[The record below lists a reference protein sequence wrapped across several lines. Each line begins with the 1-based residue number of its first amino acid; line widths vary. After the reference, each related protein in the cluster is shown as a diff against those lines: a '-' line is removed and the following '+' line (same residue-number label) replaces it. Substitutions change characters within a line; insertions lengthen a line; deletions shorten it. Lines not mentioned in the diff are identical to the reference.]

1 MATTKGIL
9 LESGTDELEVLEFIL
24 RGNVFG
30 VNVLK
35 IQSIEQFDESKLTKL
50 PSGTPANPG
59 VFFFRNNT
67 IPLIDLSEELGLQAG
82 PVKKTDSDSAQEKR
96 NAVVL
101 VTQFNSMMIAFLVDS
116 ASRIHRVRWGE
127 ISPMADI
134 FDQGGGCAFTGSVNI
149 EDHETLIV
157 DMESISEKYFP
168 AQGLL
173 DLVHEEFV
181 HSSQHERPDIK
192 IMLVEDSKI
201 VRRVICDVLAKGN
214 YTNVKTFDNG
224 KLAYDALVE
233 IIETATASGDPI
245 SKFVDIVITDIE
257 MPQMDGLTLCHHI
270 KFRHKLTDL
279 PVVLYSSLRRDQ
291 MLNKC
296 KDVKAD
302 AYIPKP
308 DCVRLVKMV
317 DSICLDK
324 KLTGMPYSVE

>member
-1 MATTKGIL
+1 MANDGIL
-9 LESGTDELEVLEFIL
+9 LESGTDELEILEFTL
-24 RGNVFG
+24 RGHIFG

-35 IQSIEQFDESKLTKL
+35 IQSIEQFDESKLTAI
-50 PSGTPANPG
+50 PTATPANPG
-59 VFFFRNNT
+59 VFLFRDST
-67 IPLIDLSEELGLQAG
+67 IPMIDLGEELCMEAEPDGN
-82 PVKKTDSDSAQEKR
+82 SALDAEQEKR

-101 VTQFNSMMIAFLVDS
+101 VTQFNSMVIAFRVDS
-116 ASRIHRVRWGE
+116 ATRIHRVHWGD
-127 ISPMADI
+127 ISPMAEV
-134 FDQGGGCAFTGSVNI
+134 FDRGGTSAFTGSVNI
-149 EDHETLIV
+149 DENEILIV

-173 DLVHEEFV
+173 DLTHEKFS
-181 HSSQHERPDIK
+181 HSLQHERPNIK
-192 IMLVEDSKI
+192 IMLVEDSKT
-201 VRRVICDVLAKGN
+201 VRRVICDVLARGE
-214 YTNVKTFDNG
+214 YTNVTTFDNG
-224 KLAYDALVE
+224 RLAYDAIVDF
-233 IIETATASGDPI
+233 IETANTAGEPL
-245 SKFVDIVITDIE
+245 SKFVDIIITDIE

-270 KFRHKLTDL
+270 KFRHNLSDL

-324 KLTGMPYSVE
+324 KITGMPYSVE

>member
-1 MATTKGIL
+1 MAKDSIL
-9 LESGTDELEVLEFIL
+9 LESGTDELEVLEFSL
-24 RGNVFG
+24 HGNIFG

-35 IQSIEQFDESKLTKL
+35 IQSIEQFDESKLTEI
-50 PSGTPANPG
+50 PSGTPASPG
-59 VFFFRNNT
+59 LFLFRDNT
-67 IPLIDLSEELGLQAG
+67 IPLIDLNEELSIEAECKEESEASSG
-82 PVKKTDSDSAQEKR
+82 QEKR

-101 VTQFNSMMIAFLVDS
+101 VTQFNSMMIAFRVDV
-116 ASRIHRVRWGE
+116 AIRIHRVRWAD

-134 FDQGGGCAFTGSVNI
+134 FDQGGFCAFTGSVNI

-157 DMESISEKYFP
+157 DMERIADKYFP

-173 DLVHEEFV
+173 DLVPEKFS
-181 HSSQHERPDIK
+181 HSLQHERPNIK
-192 IMLVEDSKI
+192 IMLVEDSKT
-201 VRRVICDVLAKGN
+201 VRRVICNVLDHGN
-214 YTNVKTFDNG
+214 YTNVTTYDNG
-224 KLAYDALVE
+224 KIAYDALVKF
-233 IIETATASGDPI
+233 IESAQAAGEPLST
-245 SKFVDIVITDIE
+245 FVDIVITDIE

-270 KFRHKLTDL
+270 KFRHNQTDL

-308 DCVRLVKMV
+308 DCVRLVKML

-324 KLTGMPYSVE
+324 KLTGMSYSVE

>member
-1 MATTKGIL
+1 MANNAVL

-24 RGNVFG
+24 RGQIFG

-35 IQSIEQFDESKLTKL
+35 IESIEQFTESKLTRL

-59 VFFFRNNT
+59 VFLFRKKT
-67 IPLIDLSEELGLQAG
+67 IPMIDLSEELCLHEIDEKSDFGDGQA
-82 PVKKTDSDSAQEKR
+82 KR

-101 VTQFNSMMIAFLVDS
+101 VTQFNSMVIAFRVDS
-116 ASRIHRVRWGE
+116 ASRIHRVRWSD
-127 ISPMADI
+127 ITPMADI
-134 FDQGGGCAFTGSVNI
+134 FDRDGGCAFTGSVNI
-149 EDHETLIV
+149 DEHETLIV
-157 DMESISEKYFP
+157 DMESICEKYFP

-173 DLVHEEFV
+173 DLSHEVFTHV
-181 HSSQHERPDIK
+181 LQHERPDIK
-192 IMLVEDSKI
+192 IMLVEDSRT
-201 VRRVICDVLAKGN
+201 VQRVICNVLARGN
-214 YTNVKTFDNG
+214 YTRVQTCNNG
-224 KLAYDALVE
+224 KLAYDMLLE
-233 IIETATASGDPI
+233 YIETARAAGDPI

-270 KFRHKLTDL
+270 KFRHNQADL

-324 KLTGMPYSVE
+324 KITGMPYSVE